1 MMSSHTVLFDN
12 LWDRKPDLAED
23 AVWDEVKKSLP
34 SLGENLRH
42 IVAYGVNEMVNNAID
57 HSRATWIG
65 VQVTQ
70 ENGTLGIRV
79 TDNGVGIF
87 RNIREGLGL
96 DDERHAI
103 FELTKGKVTTDP
115 SRHTGEGIFFTSRMF
130 DSFFIVSHELSLMSG
145 SNESWSEGKASDVE
159 DRLFEEPGD
168 DFEGTGILM
177 KIALAST
184 RTTAEVFSRFI
195 DDEIGFS
202 RTRIFVQL
210 GADAAD
216 GHLVSRSQAR
226 RIMARA
232 DLFKEV
238 VLDFGNVKSVT
249 PAFADEIFRVFQKE
263 HPAIT
268 ISALNANESVAAMVA
283 KAQRA
288 LRDSQNP
295 TA

>member
-1 MMSSHTVLFDN
+1 MSSPVVLFDHIWN
-12 LWDRKPDLAED
+12 RKPDLAED

-34 SLGENLRH
+34 PLAENVRH

-79 TDNGVGIF
+79 TDDGVGVF

-130 DSFFIVSHELSLMSG
+130 DYFFIVSHELSLMSG
-145 SNESWSEGKASDVE
+145 SNERWSEGKASDVE
-159 DRLFEEPGD
+159 DRLFEDPGD
-168 DFEGTGILM
+168 DLEGTVILM

-195 DDEIGFS
+195 DDKIGFS
-202 RTRIFVQL
+202 RTRIFVRL
-210 GADAAD
+210 GTDAAD

-226 RIMARA
+226 RIMTRA

-238 VLDFGNVKSVT
+238 VLDFGNVESVT

-263 HPAIT
+263 HPAIM
-268 ISALNANESVAAMVA
+268 ISPFNANDSVAAMIA

-295 TA
+295 PE